1 MLRNRLSTKLLH
13 FYPNAS
19 PPVMQKYCSNLL
31 MINFLFKLI
40 TIFVH
45 KGTLTGLIASTLK
58 DLWSI
63 LRVSWACQRCA
74 CWGRGRRPCA
84 PWRRTTPRP
93 ATSSWP
99 AGGGSWSAPGA
110 LHRLAKTWTRSFLVC
125 SFKLLSLSQTQMFLY
140 LSNLWL
146 QSLSSQSSPASRD
159 SANCSA

>member
-1 MLRNRLSTKLLH
+1 MCLLH
-13 FYPNAS
+13 WWKS
-19 PPVMQKYCSNLL
+19 SVLTCL
-31 MINFLFKLI
+31 MINFLLKLI

-45 KGTLTGLIASTLK
+45 KGTLTRLIASTLT
-58 DLWSI
+58 DLWST
-63 LRVSWACQRCA
+63 LRASWACQRCP
-74 CWGRGRRPCA
+74 CWGRGRRPCP

-110 LHRLAKTWTRSFLVC
+110 LHRLAKTWTKSFWFDVSSYYL
-125 SFKLLSLSQTQMFLY
+125 FSQTQMFLY

-146 QSLSSQSSPASRD
+146 QSLSSQSRPASRD